1 MRPVVVDASVAL
13 KWFLRDQAAEDHV
26 DQALDLL
33 RGIAHGSILPMQP
46 PHFVA
51 EVAAVLARAKPDA
64 AQRDLQRLLV
74 LPMRVVGEPGHCASA
89 MALAS
94 QLGLH
99 VFDTLYHALALDTAG
114 AVFVTAD
121 ERYERSARGEGRV
134 VRLRDFVL
142 PA

>member
-26 DQALDLL
+26 DQTFGLL
-33 RGIAHGSILPMQP
+33 RGIAHGTVLPMQP

-51 EVAAVLARAKPDA
+51 EVAAVLARAKPDT
-64 AQRDLQRLLV
+64 AQRDLQRLLA
-74 LPMRVVGEPGHCASA
+74 LPMRVVGEPRHYASA
-89 MALAS
+89 IALAS
-94 QLGLH
+94 HLELH
-99 VFDTLYHALALDTAG
+99 VFDTLYHALALDTQG

-121 ERYERSARGEGRV
+121 ERFERKARAEGCV
-134 VRLRDFVL
+134 VLLRDFVL